1 MASIHQLIVN
11 LEERQGSGGQ
21 PGGHPAR
28 RESSAKTIQRSIDV
42 PKEVLKFAPKRM
54 RVCDSAEDRV
64 RLLEDE
70 IDHWRNR
77 AGRAEARLQ
86 FIEERIQR
94 MAAPYVRQAP
104 QK

>member
-1 MASIHQLIVN
+1 MASIHQLIVS
-11 LEERQGSGGQ
+11 LEERQGAGGQ
-21 PGGHPAR
+21 PGGHAAR
-28 RESSAKTIQRSIDV
+28 PESSAKAIRHSIDV
-42 PKEVLKFAPKRM
+42 PKEVRKFAPKRM
-54 RVCDSAEDRV
+54 RICETAEDRV

-94 MAAPYVRQAP
+94 MAAPYVHQAP